1 MYTGLYHTHK
11 TVVILFILIYLIKT
25 VLLVTGR
32 KDTLRTFSSKIKV
45 AEIVISS
52 IFLITGVWLLFT
64 TSEIRP
70 LFIVK
75 LAMVVIAV
83 PIAMIGFRKENA
95 MGVLA
100 FVLIIG
106 AYGVAEMNRKAM
118 LRTMDLPKNVVV
130 DASDPGYDIQV
141 HGKALFQN
149 QCSVCH
155 GEDGNL
161 QMSGAKDLTVSVMT
175 KEEVIQRIKLGKI
188 TMIAYEDHFSAEEID
203 ALAEYV
209 ITLR

>member
-1 MYTGLYHTHK
+1 MYTGLYHSHK
-11 TVVILFILIYLIKT
+11 LLVILFILIYLIKT
-25 VLLVTGR
+25 ILLVTGR
-32 KDTLRTFSSKIKV
+32 KDTLKTFSSKIKV
-45 AEIVISS
+45 AEIIISS
-52 IFLITGVWLLFT
+52 LFLITGVWLLFT

-83 PIAMIGFRKENA
+83 PIAMVGFRKENV

-118 LRTMDLPKNVVV
+118 LKTMDLPNNVVI
-130 DASDPGYDIQV
+130 DTSDPAYDVQL

-161 QMSGAKDLTVSVMT
+161 QMSGAKDMTLSEIT
-175 KEEVIQRIKLGKI
+175 KEEVIHRIKVGKL
-188 TMIAYEDHFSAEEID
+188 TMISYEDHFTASEIE

-209 ITLR
+209 MTLR